1 MYYACICIQ
10 LEDITDVKHKLEE
23 LQKNITEMG
32 ATMHRIN
39 APNMKA
45 MEK

>member
-1 MYYACICIQ
+1 
-10 LEDITDVKHKLEE
+10 
-23 LQKNITEMG
+23 MG

-45 MEK
+45 MEKQVPHKRTCNHGDGLRIVQLAVKTALKA